1 MRVDALRREAL
12 DARAARL
19 PLGLVLG
26 VHLGELVELLAAD
39 LHDQVRTRPAETRPR
54 LAERH
59 VHQRDWNA
67 GIPEDLERAGF
78 GITAAAVIWDLR
90 VAITEGSEGGS
101 TSLAGQDLGDAVGRR
116 GPETDGFPERPP
128 SLNFT

>member
-26 VHLGELVELLAAD
+26 VDVGELVELLAVD
-39 LHDQVRTRPAETRPR
+39 LDDQVRTRPAEIRPR
-54 LAERH
+54 PAERH

-78 GITAAAVIWDLR
+78 GIAAAAVVRDLR

-101 TSLAGQDLGDAVGRR
+101 TPLAGQGLGDAVGRR
-116 GPETDGFPERPP
+116 GPQTNRLPERPP
-128 SLNFT
+128 SLTFT